1 MTIATLK
8 EITEKIGIKPE
19 DMVTYHEKKGKGTIE
34 IDFRKAHK
42 VKISKKEDDIDVF
55 ENILN
60 MSEHLG
66 IHDLTE
72 NHDHYLYG
80 TPKRQIEG

>member
-1 MTIATLK
+1 MTTATLK
-8 EITEKIGIKPE
+8 EITEKIGIKS
-19 DMVTYHEKKGKGTIE
+19 DDIVTYHEKKGKGIIE
-34 IDFRKAHK
+34 VDFKKVHKAN
-42 VKISKKEDDIDVF
+42 SETTEDIDVF

-66 IHDLTE
+66 IDDLAE

-80 TPKRQIEG
+80 IPKRQVEE